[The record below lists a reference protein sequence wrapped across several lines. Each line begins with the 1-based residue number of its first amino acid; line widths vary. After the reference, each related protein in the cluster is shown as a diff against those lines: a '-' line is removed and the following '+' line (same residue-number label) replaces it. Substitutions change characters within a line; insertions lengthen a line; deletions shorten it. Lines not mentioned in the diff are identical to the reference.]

1 MIIINESPYMSI
13 LLKKNIFIEDNIKI
27 ISTKGFLNDYQI
39 INNKIKKIPLDIY
52 LINDL
57 KKIENKT
64 IILATDNDDAGN
76 FIAFEIIDILKKN
89 NNILRLQT
97 AFEELFNF
105 KDIITKNKI
114 LNISKDKINY
124 DSALRYWTNEKNNN
138 IQIECINYLLNDKYN
153 EIIEGIQSIT
163 PVYRDKGLG

>member
-76 FIAFEIIDILKKN
+76 FIAFEIIDILKK
-89 NNILRLQT
+89 
-97 AFEELFNF
+97 
-105 KDIITKNKI
+105 
-114 LNISKDKINY
+114 
-124 DSALRYWTNEKNNN
+124 RYYYK
-138 IQIECINYLLNDKYN
+138 K
-153 EIIEGIQSIT
+153 
-163 PVYRDKGLG
+163 